1 VAFRCRRLR
10 PEVAKADAQRVS
22 ARMHLAPSSR
32 RLVIAGL
39 LVVPAAIFV
48 MANVLQYGLGVKGA
62 ADWFDP
68 LFDVAGLGWLLS
80 AVILAGPVAALLL
93 AASRLLPIKLIRD
106 GDAWEVR
113 IRVRTDRWAIAI
125 AAVSLLVGGILAG
138 HLVAENLA
146 CTIGVASHC

>member
-1 VAFRCRRLR
+1 VAG
-10 PEVAKADAQRVS
+10 A
-22 ARMHLAPSSR
+22 
-32 RLVIAGL
+32 

-48 MANVLQYGLGVKGA
+48 TANVLQYGLGVKGA

-68 LFDVAGLGWLLS
+68 LFEVAGLGWLLS

-125 AAVSLLVGGILAG
+125 AAISLLVGGILAG

-146 CTIGVASHC
+146 CAIGVASHC

>member
-1 VAFRCRRLR
+1 MDFRPCSL
-10 PEVAKADAQRVS
+10 PQATGNADACAVSQR
-22 ARMHLAPSSR
+22 ARHAPSSI
-32 RLVIAGL
+32 RLVVAGA

-48 MANVLQYGLGVKGA
+48 TANVLQYGLGVKGA

-68 LFDVAGLGWLLS
+68 LFEVAGLGWLLS

-113 IRVRTDRWAIAI
+113 IRVRTDRWAIGI
-125 AAVSLLVGGILAG
+125 AAISLLVGGILAG

-146 CTIGVASHC
+146 CAIGVASHC